1 MTRRMLKLTLNK
13 GSLLYKHKKG
23 FTILEILIAIPLASI
38 LSIVLA
44 NTIFIQYGGLLQGA
58 AHARLRM
65 EGEIL
70 LLSLEDELLFSTDFA
85 STKSSDLS
93 DTNAPSGGWT
103 YNTSPTDTLIVYET
117 ALTADRRDP
126 DREFVYKKS
135 GSCSSS
141 YNIAINNLMY
151 FTKANTGNNY
161 RTLYR
166 RTLVPQYTTCGV
178 NYKTQ
183 TCPAGLVVS
192 PCSGEDSKLSDKVVD
207 FQVTYY
213 DDNNV
218 LLTSPDNAELVKL
231 TLTLGEKIYG
241 EDITVPTSISMKK
254 VN

>member
-1 MTRRMLKLTLNK
+1 MKSMIHKIRARKNEQKKLR
-13 GSLLYKHKKG
+13 SG

-70 LLSLEDELLFSTDFA
+70 LLSLEDELLFATDFA
-85 STKSSDLS
+85 STKSADLS
-93 DTNAPSGGWT
+93 DAYAPSGGWT
-103 YNTSPTDTLIVYET
+103 YNTTPTDTLIVYET

-126 DREFVYKKS
+126 DRDFVYKKS
-135 GSCSSS
+135 GSCASS
-141 YNIAINNLMY
+141 YNIAIDNLMY
-151 FTKANTGNNY
+151 FTKPNTGSIY

-166 RTLVPQYTTCGV
+166 RTLVPQYATCNT
-178 NYKTQ
+178 NYKKQ
-183 TCPAGLVVS
+183 TCPAGSVVS
-192 PCSGEDSKLSDKVVD
+192 PCTSEDSKLSDKVVD
-207 FQVTYY
+207 FQVEYF
-213 DDNNV
+213 DGDNV
-218 LLTSPDNAELVKL
+218 SLTSPDNAEMVKL

-241 EDITVPTSISMKK
+241 ENITVPTSITMKK